1 MLNESYSRGAIWHSP
16 GTRQEFCYTVL
27 CIHLLEQTT
36 RTKSQSADEITK
48 IDDAL
53 QLTEVASS
61 SIMRLIFIRAKERVI
76 MMRVITGTSNDN
88 VNTVDD
94 VCVFDTDMNECENVQ
109 YYCTSHHA

>member
-1 MLNESYSRGAIWHSP
+1 MLNESYSRSAIWHSP
-16 GTRQEFCYTVL
+16 GTRQEFCDTVQ

-61 SIMRLIFIRAKERVI
+61 IIDYAI
-76 MMRVITGTSNDN
+76 
-88 VNTVDD
+88 
-94 VCVFDTDMNECENVQ
+94 
-109 YYCTSHHA
+109 